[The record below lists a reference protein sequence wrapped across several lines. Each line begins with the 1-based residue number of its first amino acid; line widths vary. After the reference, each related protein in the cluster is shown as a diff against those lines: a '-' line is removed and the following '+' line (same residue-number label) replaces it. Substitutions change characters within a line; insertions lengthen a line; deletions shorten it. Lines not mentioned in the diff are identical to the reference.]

1 MSNHRLT
8 APPPEL
14 QPFTR
19 GLLFLF
25 MSDSLTIVNCHVIS
39 RCASESSREKDRR
52 VELLSARGRSARRV
66 APVRAK
72 LAFNVSPALTKS
84 RAWLCFGRASVLSTD
99 LRYLFAIKT
108 KKKGGR
114 RMGRDSLTGLVHVA
128 EKTGGGRGNTDW
140 RAEDVFLSG
149 AS

>member
-1 MSNHRLT
+1 MSSPDV
-8 APPPEL
+8 PP
-14 QPFTR
+14 
-19 GLLFLF
+19 
-25 MSDSLTIVNCHVIS
+25 S
-39 RCASESSREKDRR
+39 RR
-52 VELLSARGRSARRV
+52 VKRTVVSSSCQRAAAALRRV